1 MINYGAPVSG
11 YVDYKFAEVG
21 DVRRQR
27 YMDNF
32 YASEAVR
39 QSAAD
44 LQAAPFE
51 GDEAYRQQLL
61 QNTDNVLQSI
71 SEKGDYENL
80 TIAVNR
86 AATGYQKRAKPLQA
100 NLAAYQSYKE
110 ELDKMYD
117 EGKID
122 FEDYQGTMMLSQQ
135 GYTGLQ
141 MDEEGNASN
150 YFNGKKAVQNP
161 DIPKMLK
168 EALNGMVADA
178 NEQVIE
184 VLGQGPD
191 GMYQVK
197 TTQGIKTVSPERVEN
212 AMRMVMEDPRVTSY
226 IGRKAEIRVGQ
237 LDDKQAVKAL
247 EDNVQTADT
256 MLAQLDEAIAG
267 ADGDAKAALQAQR
280 DKLIGQRGRMQK
292 TLETGDID
300 GVRTELK
307 NTERNR
313 VNAMYDSSAKSR
325 YSYTQEEFKREYD
338 ADSYAQQRQQQ
349 AFEAA
354 LGLPRITVTSGA
366 IQAQSEFGNDSF
378 DVMDSMNS
386 INDQLTQMQ
395 EDWDQNS
402 ETWTEG
408 RRERFAGD
416 MARLAREIGYH
427 RAVLEDRYNQT
438 NEGLTNNE
446 EYRAIRERAERAEA
460 AYRASLAQGG
470 SARDGNRIELFNELR
485 AAERDAEEWLRNNK
499 QNDPAEGRRTVDM
512 QMSTAANIPGIDA
525 EAARGIQTELD
536 SMLKYP
542 PTDMLVYGPNTTEQT
557 TVADLGIPPD
567 AKLVGSVTMSTS
579 VDIPGVGRI
588 AQARYQTE
596 DGIVTVNI
604 PLDGQINIPDLNQ
617 HLSGPY
623 MQTMSAIQRL
633 EIEGVKSHS
642 FPVQS
647 RSQGQSGTL
656 DIDYE
661 TGKAVLNLGGRQT
674 KAYDINSDEFK
685 RDFEDAELELY

>member
-1 MINYGAPVSG
+1 MIQYGAPVSG

-21 DVRRQR
+21 DVRRER

-39 QSAAD
+39 QSASQ

-51 GDEAYRQQLL
+51 GDQAYRQQLL
-61 QNTDNVLQSI
+61 QGTDRVLSSI
-71 SEKGDYENL
+71 AEQGDYENM

-86 AATGYQKRAKPLQA
+86 AATGYQKRAQPLQA
-100 NLAAYQSYKE
+100 NLEAYNNYKQ
-110 ELDKMYD
+110 ELDKMYED
-117 EGKID
+117 GKID
-122 FEDYQGTMMLSQQ
+122 IEDYNGSMMLSQK
-135 GYTGLQ
+135 GYAGLQ
-141 MDEEGNASN
+141 MDEQGNATNPFS
-150 YFNGKKAVQNP
+150 GLKAVQNP

-168 EALNGMVADA
+168 EALNGMTADA

-197 TTQGIKTVSPERVEN
+197 TTQGVKTVSAERVEN
-212 AMRMVMEDPRVTSY
+212 AMRMVMEDPRVTNY
-226 IGRKAEIRVGQ
+226 IGRKADIRVGG
-237 LDDKQAVKAL
+237 LDDEQAVKTL
-247 EDNVQTADT
+247 ESNVETADA
-256 MLAQLDEAIAG
+256 MLTQLNEAIEG
-267 ADGDAKAALQAQR
+267 ADGDAKTALQGQR
-280 DKLIGQRGRMQK
+280 DKLVQQRGRLQE
-292 TLETGDID
+292 TLESGKIDDI
-300 GVRTELK
+300 RTELK

-325 YSYTQEEFKREYD
+325 YSYRQEDFKREYD
-338 ADSYAQQRQQQ
+338 ADRYAQQRQQQ
-349 AFEAA
+349 AFEAS
-354 LGLPRITVTSGA
+354 LGLPRITVQSGA

-395 EDWDQNS
+395 EDWDQNN
-402 ETWTEG
+402 ETWTDG
-408 RRERFAGD
+408 RRERYAGD

-427 RAVLEDRYNQT
+427 RSVLEDRYNQT

-460 AYRASLAQGG
+460 AYRASLGQGG

-485 AAERDAEEWLRNNK
+485 AAERDAEEWLRSNK
-499 QNDPAEGRRTVDM
+499 QKDPAEGRRTVDL
-512 QMSTAANIPGIDA
+512 QMSTAANIPGIDP
-525 EAARGIQTELD
+525 AAAKGIQNQLD
-536 SMLKYP
+536 EMLQYP
-542 PTDMLVYGPNTTEQT
+542 PSDMLVYGPNSTEQT
-557 TVADLGIPPD
+557 TVKDLEIPPD
-567 AKLVGSVTMSTS
+567 AKLVGPVTLSTS

-588 AQARYQTE
+588 AQARYQTD

-604 PLDGQINIPDLNQ
+604 PIEGQMNIPDLSQ

-623 MQTMSAIQRL
+623 MQTMSAVQRL

-661 TGKAVLNLGGRQT
+661 KGKAVLTLAGRQT

>member
-1 MINYGAPVSG
+1 MINYGNPVSG

-71 SEKGDYENL
+71 AEKGDYENL

-100 NLAAYQSYKE
+100 NLAAYQGYKE

-135 GYTGLQ
+135 GYAGLQ

-168 EALNGMVADA
+168 EALNGMTADA

-197 TTQGIKTVSPERVEN
+197 TTQGVKTVSPERVEN

-226 IGRKAEIRVGQ
+226 VGRKADIRIGQ
-237 LDDKQAVKAL
+237 LNDEQAVKAL
-247 EDNVQTADT
+247 EDNVKTADT

-267 ADGDAKAALQAQR
+267 ADGDAKTALQAQR
-280 DKLIGQRGRMQK
+280 ERLIGGRGRMQK
-292 TLETGDID
+292 TLEAGDID

-325 YSYTQEEFKREYD
+325 YSYRQEDFKREYD
-338 ADSYAQQRQQQ
+338 ADKYAQQRQQQ
-349 AFEAA
+349 AFEAS

-395 EDWDQNS
+395 EDWDQNN

-408 RRERFAGD
+408 RRERYAGD

-446 EYRAIRERAERAEA
+446 EYRAIRERAEKAEA

-470 SARDGNRIELFNELR
+470 SARDGNRVELFNELR
-485 AAERDAEEWLRNNK
+485 AAERDAEEWLRSNK
-499 QNDPAEGRRTVDM
+499 QNDPAEGRRTVDL
-512 QMSTAANIPGIDA
+512 QMSTAANIPGI
-525 EAARGIQTELD
+525 EPAAAKGIQNQLD
-536 SMLKYP
+536 AMLQYP
-542 PTDMLVYGPNTTEQT
+542 PTDMLVYGPNSTEQT
-557 TVADLGIPPD
+557 TVADLGLPPD

-588 AQARYQTE
+588 AQARYQTD

-617 HLSGPY
+617 HLNGPY

-642 FPVQS
+642 FPIRS
-647 RSQGQSGTL
+647 RSLGQSGTL
-656 DIDYE
+656 DINYE
-661 TGKAVLNLGGRQT
+661 TGEAVFNLGGRQT
-674 KAYDINSDEFK
+674 KAGDINGAEFK
-685 RDFEDAELELY
+685 RNFEDAELELY